1 MHKHHDKMVITIRA
15 EDFMKT
21 LFILLMMTL
30 SMAFADSIFDRQNQ
44 NGDGSLTLEEE
55 RQSETYVHEGMA
67 QERLQEICTG
77 KNSDS
82 ETSESN
88 NYEDICSNGDRA
100 FGGGWGMV
108 ESMMPIVSKAYS
120 AIGVAGLMGGGG
132 GGMGGILPL
141 QANVEKNGGPVMV
154 DENGTEYTMNEN
166 GQYTR
171 PGENG
176 GQDVVENPPE
186 GADKKKENKKDYC
199 AIIPGLTDMAATTM
213 QTMDNQQIQN
223 GYQNAEDMAAGSP
236 ARQAQ
241 AFYAMSRSHKAR
253 QKSSKVQ
260 MYGWGATTGCY
271 VAKMATGYAAM
282 NTSMVVKMGLSTA
295 VTLFY
300 MKKAKV
306 HGEKAELLKK
316 LGDSFPKAGECNPHT
331 ETQCF
336 CSQESSMAIDMANYQ
351 KYCIP
356 LQFANRGEDAFN
368 AVPCVDA
375 QGKADP
381 ECKCKKRRA
390 CIDSKLMNDSIRL
403 GLNPSVMKS
412 ANQGISPL
420 SDGLDSAGLGP
431 GIEERLAMAKNALKK
446 YKPKRIPNLRGNKKA
461 QKFAKQLTDL
471 GIPSAAAAT
480 IAAAR
485 VPVSGSS
492 SVPALAGAGLGDIGS
507 ENNAFASTQKPKFS
521 SGGSDGNKFKSGGN
535 SNPFAF
541 KKGGGRR
548 GGVKIEQD
556 VSALANK
563 ATMEADINKDSGRGI
578 FDILSHRYKMRAW
591 KEFEDSMQVE

>member
-1 MHKHHDKMVITIRA
+1 
-15 EDFMKT
+15 MKT
-21 LFILLMMTL
+21 LSILILLSLTQ
-30 SMAFADSIFDRQNQ
+30 AYADSIFDRQNQ

-55 RQSETYVHEGMA
+55 RQAEGYVHEGLA
-67 QERLQEICTG
+67 QERLQEICSG
-77 KNSDS
+77 QNKDS
-82 ETSESN
+82 ATSESN
-88 NYEDICSNGDRA
+88 NYADICSNGDNA

-108 ESMMPIVSKAYS
+108 ETMMPIVSKAYS
-120 AIGVAGLMGGGG
+120 AIGVAGLMGN
-132 GGMGGILPL
+132 GGMDILPL
-141 QANVEKNGGPVMV
+141 QDNVKQGGQNVMV
-154 DENGTEYTMNEN
+154 DPDGTEYTANEQ

-171 PGENG
+171 TARTNEAPGTEVNSDG
-176 GQDVVENPPE
+176 TVTENPSNEAKP
-186 GADKKKENKKDYC
+186 KKENKKDYC

-213 QTMDNQQIQN
+213 QAMDNEQIQN

-241 AFYAMSRSHKAR
+241 AFYAMSRSHEAR
-253 QKSSKVQ
+253 KKSSNVQ

-271 VAKMATGYAAM
+271 VTKLATGYASL
-282 NTSMVVKMGLSTA
+282 NTGMVVKMGLSTA

-306 HGEKAELLKK
+306 HGEKAELLKA

-356 LQFANRGEDAFN
+356 MQFANRGADAAN

-375 QGKADP
+375 NGQADP

-390 CIDSKLMNDSIRL
+390 CIDAKLMNDSIRL
-403 GLNPSVMKS
+403 GLNPSVMRNAS
-412 ANQGISPL
+412 QSLSPL
-420 SDGLDSAGLGP
+420 STGLDSAGLGP
-431 GIEERLAMAKNALKK
+431 GIEERLAMAKKALAKYNPKK
-446 YKPKRIPNLRGNKKA
+446 LPNLRGNPKA
-461 QKFAKQLTDL
+461 QKFAEQLSNL
-471 GIPSAAAAT
+471 GIPKAAAAT

-485 VPVSGSS
+485 IPVSGSTGA
-492 SVPALAGAGLGDIGS
+492 VPSLASAGLNNTGGAN
-507 ENNAFASTQKPKFS
+507 NNAFKKPGDPQFK
-521 SGGSDGNKFKSGGN
+521 SGGSDGNKFKSGGS

-541 KKGGGRR
+541 KKGANRS
-548 GGVKIEQD
+548 GGVQIEQD

-591 KEFEDSMQVE
+591 KEFEDSMKVEQ